1 MRTTART
8 LSPDSSPE
16 ALRGTREVGKTVQDH
31 GSWCGLRAPGCTGK
45 VRGLRASPCSQ
56 GTVQWGP
63 EPRALRDLLPSQAGA
78 AFEASQ
84 GQQEGDRKHPPS
96 ILRRSWPERRPHE
109 AEPPRTSRHVRFR
122 EPLEVAVHYIACREP
137 PAAVSGGPRCLVPQR
152 CPLLLR
158 LALCILLGVAVGLC
172 CSRAKSVTEALED
185 LRAQVLVLVLR
196 LWHMALSCWRCLLR
210 F

>member
-16 ALRGTREVGKTVQDH
+16 ALRGTREGDSGFP
-31 GSWCGLRAPGCTGK
+31 GSPFG
-45 VRGLRASPCSQ
+45 
-56 GTVQWGP
+56 
-63 EPRALRDLLPSQAGA
+63 
-78 AFEASQ
+78 
-84 GQQEGDRKHPPS
+84 QEGDRKHPPS

-137 PAAVSGGPRCLVPQR
+137 PAAVSDTGGPRCLVPQR

>member
-1 MRTTART
+1 M
-8 LSPDSSPE
+8 
-16 ALRGTREVGKTVQDH
+16 
-31 GSWCGLRAPGCTGK
+31 
-45 VRGLRASPCSQ
+45 
-56 GTVQWGP
+56 
-63 EPRALRDLLPSQAGA
+63 
-78 AFEASQ
+78 
-84 GQQEGDRKHPPS
+84 
-96 ILRRSWPERRPHE
+96 
-109 AEPPRTSRHVRFR
+109 
-122 EPLEVAVHYIACREP
+122 
-137 PAAVSGGPRCLVPQR
+137 PQR

>member
-16 ALRGTREVGKTVQDH
+16 ALRGTRKDEEAAGRWAQPQAEVGKTVQDH

-84 GQQEGDRKHPPS
+84 GQQVGGAGGWRGGWQGRGEGSTARLSPS
-96 ILRRSWPERRPHE
+96 RQVQATGVKDASGEDGTVGRASPE
-109 AEPPRTSRHVRFR
+109 
-122 EPLEVAVHYIACREP
+122 
-137 PAAVSGGPRCLVPQR
+137 GPD
-152 CPLLLR
+152 LR
-158 LALCILLGVAVGLC
+158 LEAGVAQQGGRSPRLPQLAGWSPMASSGTGGSLAPGDLAHRTAGLPGH
-172 CSRAKSVTEALED
+172 R
-185 LRAQVLVLVLR
+185 
-196 LWHMALSCWRCLLR
+196 
-210 F
+210 